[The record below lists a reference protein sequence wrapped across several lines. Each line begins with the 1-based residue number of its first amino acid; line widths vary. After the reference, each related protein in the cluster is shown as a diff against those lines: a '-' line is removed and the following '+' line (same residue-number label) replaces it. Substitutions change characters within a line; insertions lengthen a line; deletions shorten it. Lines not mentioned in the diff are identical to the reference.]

1 MKITVL
7 YVGSSLL
14 APLRNAEREINRQHG
29 FDLRVATYNFG
40 ASFTEDEWRAIENDL
55 RDSEILFVIHVMDSE
70 NAMRLLAFLDRN
82 GDRHRA
88 VVVIN
93 CMPELMKRTRMGK
106 LDVERLSGIG
116 SRKGAKAQSK
126 APKQSRERQSAK
138 PEDHEA
144 GKATSLLGSI
154 GSWVGRQARGKGDD
168 KQNGHGRAQYL
179 KFANRL
185 PSLLRFVPGAGP
197 LRDVKN
203 YLMMFCYFLQPTPA
217 NIRSM
222 LLYALKHYMDDERLR
237 QIKIPPPESMPS
249 VASYHPDA
257 PELFESFGAYATWYA
272 KRRQKE
278 EVKRQKENE
287 ALDPKSTIGFL
298 LLRPQIVS
306 NARKHYDGLIRA
318 IEAEGLSVIP
328 AISTLMDNREA
339 CQRFFLDHDS
349 KVQSPKSRVEHSNAK
364 ATDNGQLTTDEPPRA
379 RISQIV
385 SLTGF
390 SFVGGPAMND
400 SEAAA
405 EFLRD
410 LNLPYRSAVSLDTQT
425 IEAWRDSQT
434 GLNPIQ
440 AGMQIAIPEI
450 DGATEPFVYGGLA
463 AHSNEPLPLDDRCQR
478 LARRLKRWHTLQT
491 APRKQVRLALV

>member
-1 MKITVL
+1 MMKITVL

-14 APLRNAEREINRQHG
+14 APLRNAESEINRQHG
-29 FDLRVATYNFG
+29 LNLRVATYNLG

-55 RDSEILFVIHVMDSE
+55 RDSEILFIIHVMDSE
-70 NAMRLLAFLDRN
+70 NATRLLAFLDRN

-116 SRKGAKAQSK
+116 SRKGANAQSK

-138 PEDHEA
+138 PENDDEA

-154 GSWVGRQARGKGDD
+154 GSWIGRQARRKGDD

-197 LRDVKN
+197 LCDVKN

-222 LLYALKHYMDDERLR
+222 LLYALKNYVDDERLK

-249 VASYHPDA
+249 VAIYHPDA

-272 KRRQKE
+272 KQRQKE
-278 EVKRQKENE
+278 KVKRQKENQ
-287 ALDPKSTIGFL
+287 ALDPKSTIGLL

-339 CQRFFLDHDS
+339 CERFFIKPAS
-349 KVQSPKSRVEHSNAK
+349 KVQSPNSKAGHANGKPTNNGHTTTDKNTRSRV
-364 ATDNGQLTTDEPPRA
+364 
-379 RISQIV
+379 SQIV

-390 SFVGGPAMND
+390 SFVGGPAMN
-400 SEAAA
+400 
-405 EFLRD
+405 
-410 LNLPYRSAVSLDTQT
+410 
-425 IEAWRDSQT
+425 
-434 GLNPIQ
+434 
-440 AGMQIAIPEI
+440 
-450 DGATEPFVYGGLA
+450 
-463 AHSNEPLPLDDRCQR
+463 
-478 LARRLKRWHTLQT
+478 
-491 APRKQVRLALV
+491 